1 MNTPQNAV
9 NQAKNDN
16 QVRDILIVGGGT
28 AGWMVAAALA
38 KNFGNKG
45 RKIRLIESE
54 EIGTVGV
61 GEATIPFIRTFNQL
75 LGIDENEFVRETK
88 GTFKLGIE
96 FNDWGK
102 LGDSYIHPFGVYGS
116 PMADNIPFHHYWLKL
131 RNEGIETNLSDYSLA
146 IIAAKK
152 ERFSRP
158 VNIQNSPMASL
169 NYAFQFDSGLYAKF
183 LRKFAESRGVE
194 RVEGKVS
201 SVQVNQDT
209 GYIDSVT
216 MQNTSSDIAG
226 SVKYH
231 ADFYIDCSGFRGL
244 LIEGALHTGYE
255 DWTHWLPCDRAVAA
269 PCTANGDPLPYTR
282 STARKAGWQWRI
294 PLQHRTGNG
303 HVFSSQYMSV
313 DEATS
318 ILLNSLD
325 GELLAEPKVL
335 TFQTGRR
342 KKTWNKNCLAIG
354 LSGGFMEPL
363 ESTSIHLIQSAIA
376 RLISLFPDK
385 DFNDAI
391 VNRFNDE
398 SKWEYE
404 RIRDFLILHYKLN
417 QRTDSEFWMYCQNM
431 AIPDFLQSKLDL
443 YRSSGHIFRDNE
455 ELFGIPSW
463 LAVMEGQNFHAD
475 GCHPLPDARES
486 SRLHEHLLK
495 IGSVID
501 RCADSMPTHAEF
513 INKHCKAS

>member
-1 MNTPQNAV
+1 MNAAQNTA
-9 NQAKNDN
+9 QHATQDN

-38 KNFGNKG
+38 KNFANKG
-45 RKIRLIESE
+45 RNIRLIESE

-61 GEATIPFIRTFNQL
+61 GEATIPFIRTFNNL

-96 FNDWGK
+96 FKDWGK

-116 PMADNIPFHHYWLKL
+116 P
-131 RNEGIETNLSDYSLA
+131 E
-146 IIAAKK
+146 
-152 ERFSRP
+152 
-158 VNIQNSPMASL
+158 
-169 NYAFQFDSGLYAKF
+169 
-183 LRKFAESRGVE
+183 
-194 RVEGKVS
+194 
-201 SVQVNQDT
+201 
-209 GYIDSVT
+209 SVT
-216 MQNTSSDIAG
+216 MQNTGVAG
-226 SVKYH
+226 NRYH
-231 ADFYIDCSGFRGL
+231 ADFFVDCSGFRGL
-244 LIEGALHTGYE
+244 LIEDALKTGYE
-255 DWTHWLPCDRAVAA
+255 DWTHWLPCDKAVAA
-269 PCTANGDPLPYTR
+269 PCASNGDPLPYTR

-318 ILLNSLD
+318 ILLDNLD
-325 GELLAEPKVL
+325 GELLAEPRL
-335 TFQTGRR
+335 LQFQTGRR

-354 LSGGFMEPL
+354 LAGGFMEPL

-385 DFNDAI
+385 GFNPVI
-391 VNRFNDE
+391 VDRFNNE

-404 RIRDFLILHYKLN
+404 CIRDFLILHYKIN
-417 QRTDSEFWMYCQNM
+417 QRTDSEFWKYCREM
-431 AIPDFLQSKLDL
+431 SIPDSLQSKLDL
-443 YRSSGHIFRDNE
+443 YKTSGHIFRDNE

-475 GCHPLPDARES
+475 GCHPLSGARTSEK
-486 SRLHEHLLK
+486 LHQHLLK
-495 IGSVID
+495 MRSVID
-501 RCADSMPTHAEF
+501 RCADSMPMHSEF
-513 INKHCKAS
+513 IKKHCEAS

>member
-1 MNTPQNAV
+1 MNAAQNTA
-9 NQAKNDN
+9 QHATQDN

-38 KNFGNKG
+38 KNFANKG
-45 RKIRLIESE
+45 RNIRLIESE

-61 GEATIPFIRTFNQL
+61 GEATIPFIRTFNNL

-96 FNDWGK
+96 FKDWGK

-116 PMADNIPFHHYWLKL
+116 PMADNVPFHHYWLKL
-131 RNEGIETNLSDYSLA
+131 RNEGIDTDISDFSLA
-146 IIAAKK
+146 VVAAKK

-158 VNIQNSPMASL
+158 VNIQNSPMASI
-169 NYAFQFDSGLYAKF
+169 NYAFQFDSGLYAKY
-183 LRKFAESRGVE
+183 LRKFAESLGVE
-194 RVEGKVS
+194 RIEGKID
-201 SVQVNQDT
+201 SVQINQET
-209 GYIDSVT
+209 GFIESVT
-216 MQNTSSDIAG
+216 MQNTGVAG
-226 SVKYH
+226 NRYH
-231 ADFYIDCSGFRGL
+231 ADFFVDCSGFRGL
-244 LIEGALHTGYE
+244 LIEDALKTGYE
-255 DWTHWLPCDRAVAA
+255 DWTHWLPCDKAVAA
-269 PCTANGDPLPYTR
+269 PCASNGDPLPYTR

-318 ILLNSLD
+318 ILLDNLD
-325 GELLAEPKVL
+325 GELLAEPRL
-335 TFQTGRR
+335 LQFQTGRR

-354 LSGGFMEPL
+354 LAGGFMEPL

-385 DFNDAI
+385 GFNPVI
-391 VNRFNDE
+391 VDRFNNE

-404 RIRDFLILHYKLN
+404 CIRDFLILHYKIN
-417 QRTDSEFWMYCQNM
+417 QRTDSEFWKYCCEM
-431 AIPDFLQSKLDL
+431 SIPDSLQSKLDL
-443 YRSSGHIFRDNE
+443 YKTSGHIFRDNE

-463 LAVMEGQNFHAD
+463 LAVMEGQNFHAN
-475 GCHPLPDARES
+475 GCHPLSGARTSEK
-486 SRLHEHLLK
+486 LHQHLLK
-495 IGSVID
+495 MRSVID
-501 RCADSMPTHAEF
+501 RCADSMPMHSEF
-513 INKHCKAS
+513 IKKHCEAS